1 MFTSRLVTALLA
13 PAGVVAAHALAY
25 SAAHGWEHE
34 RQAMLTGH
42 GPLAMLAAVALPLLL
57 VALVVVVVTGPVGR
71 RPGLRQ
77 QAATHLVVFA
87 AVEYTERVA
96 GVTSLTSLVHDPSVW
111 IGAAAQVATAMLA
124 LLLVRATDRL
134 VVACSAV
141 GWSPTVSLRDT
152 VWQPS
157 TTLRTHPGN
166 CLVSSP
172 GRAPPPGAV
181 RTIRS

>member
-42 GPLAMLAAVALPLLL
+42 GPLAMLAAVSLPLLF
-57 VALVVVVVTGPVGR
+57 VALVVVVVTGPAGR

-77 QAATHLVVFA
+77 QAATHLAVFVV
-87 AVEYTERVA
+87 VEYAERVA
-96 GVTSLTSLVHDPSVW
+96 EVASLTSLVHDPAVW
-111 IGAAAQVATAMLA
+111 IGAAGQVTTAMLV

-134 VVACSAV
+134 VAVCSVAGA
-141 GWSPTVSLRDT
+141 SPTAFRAGT

-157 TTLRTHPGN
+157 MTLRAHPASF
-166 CLVSSP
+166 LTSSP
-172 GRAPPPGAV
+172 RRGPPVPSAPA
-181 RTIRS
+181 IRS